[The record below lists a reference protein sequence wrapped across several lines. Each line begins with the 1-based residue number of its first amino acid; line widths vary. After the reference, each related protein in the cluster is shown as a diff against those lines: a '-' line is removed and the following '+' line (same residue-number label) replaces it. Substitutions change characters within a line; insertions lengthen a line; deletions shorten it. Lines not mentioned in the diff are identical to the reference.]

1 MEILFTK
8 FIFWKKISQII
19 LVNIMETDNR
29 KTEQKLFQQKNETK
43 RKNLVLDKKLSLI
56 NLNHIIG

>member
-1 MEILFTK
+1 
-8 FIFWKKISQII
+8 
-19 LVNIMETDNR
+19 METDNR